1 MEDQF
6 QRIQRLPP
14 YVFNIIGEL
23 KQQARAAGE
32 DIIDFGMGNPDQP
45 TPSHIVDKLVETAR
59 RGDTHRYSQ
68 SKGIPRLRK
77 AICDWYQRRYDVT
90 LDPATEAIVT
100 LGSKEGLAHLA
111 LATTG
116 PGDAILVPNPAYP
129 IHPYGFVIS
138 GADIRH
144 VPMGDENSFFDELE
158 NAIRNSWPRPKM
170 LVLSFPSN
178 PTGQVVELEFFERV
192 IAVAREHQIWV
203 VQDLAYA
210 DLCYDGY
217 VAPSILQVEGA
228 REVAVEFFSM
238 SKSYNMPGWRVGF
251 CCGNKQL
258 VGALGRMKSYL
269 DYGMF
274 TPIQVAA
281 IAALEG
287 DQSCVHEITAM
298 YKARRDVLCSGLNAL
313 GWPVTPPRATMFVWA
328 RIPDFYQE
336 MGSLE
341 FSKKLLQEAQV
352 AVSPGVGFGEYGE
365 GYVRFGL
372 IENEHRTRQALRNI
386 KRMFRADGHVGT
398 V

>member
-1 MEDQF
+1 MDDQF
-6 QRIQRLPP
+6 RRIERLPP
-14 YVFNIIGEL
+14 YVFNIIGDL
-23 KQQARAAGE
+23 KQQARAAGQ

-45 TPSHIVDKLVETAR
+45 TPAHIVDKLVETAR

-77 AICDWYQRRYDVT
+77 AICDWYERRYDVS

-116 PGDAILVPNPAYP
+116 PGDAILVPNPSYP

-144 VPMGDENSFFDELE
+144 VPMGADEDEFFAELDK
-158 NAIRNSWPRPKM
+158 AIQTSWPRPKM
-170 LVLSFPSN
+170 LVLNFPSN
-178 PTGQVVELEFFERV
+178 PTAQCVDLGFYERV
-192 IAVAREHQIWV
+192 IKIAREHSIWV

-217 VAPSILQVEGA
+217 VAPSVLQVEGA

-238 SKSYNMPGWRVGF
+238 SKSYNMPGWRIGF
-251 CCGNKQL
+251 CCGNSVL
-258 VGALGRMKSYL
+258 ISALARMKSYL

-281 IAALEG
+281 IAALDG
-287 DQSCVHEITAM
+287 DQSCVTQIRDM
-298 YKARRDVLCSGLNAL
+298 YQSRRDVLCTGLNAA
-313 GWPVTPPRATMFVWA
+313 GWHVTPPKATMFVWA
-328 RIPDFYQE
+328 KIPEFYQAL
-336 MGSLE
+336 GSVE
-341 FSKKLLQEAQV
+341 FSKKLLTEAQV
-352 AVSPGVGFGEYGE
+352 AVSPGIGFGEYGE

-372 IENEHRTRQALRNI
+372 IENEHRIRQAIRSI
-386 KRMFRADGHVGT
+386 KRMIKNDGFA
-398 V
+398 